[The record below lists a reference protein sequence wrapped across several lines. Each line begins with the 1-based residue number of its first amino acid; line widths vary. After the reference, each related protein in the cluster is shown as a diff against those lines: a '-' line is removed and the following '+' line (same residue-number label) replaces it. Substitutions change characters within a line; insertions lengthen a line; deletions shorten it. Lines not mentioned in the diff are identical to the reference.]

1 MSDDN
6 IRTFEVDNEEFNKL
20 VEKKLGLIAEILA
33 DPQFEDDM
41 KALEKDPDSM
51 GEARMNRIMLDMY
64 AAQSALFASI
74 PRNIMLLMSAEL
86 ISEEDGKKLFVVAKM
101 LEMKADAALNSRME
115 TLEEEAEKQAKK
127 PDLRVVH

>member
-6 IRTFEVDNEEFNKL
+6 IRTFEVDNEEFAKL
-20 VEKKLGLIAEILA
+20 VEKKLGQIAEILA

>member
-1 MSDDN
+1 MSDDK
-6 IRTFEVDNEEFNKL
+6 IRTFEVNNVEFTKL
-20 VEKKLGLIAEILA
+20 VEKKLGQIAEILA

-51 GEARMNRIMLDMY
+51 SEARMNRVMLDMY